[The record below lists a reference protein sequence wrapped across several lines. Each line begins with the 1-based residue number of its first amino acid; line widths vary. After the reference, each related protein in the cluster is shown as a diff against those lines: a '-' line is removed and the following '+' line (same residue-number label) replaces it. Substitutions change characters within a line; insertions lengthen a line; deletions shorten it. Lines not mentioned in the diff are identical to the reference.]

1 MLRLKSIAA
10 LSPPTAT
17 APAPAFRFD
26 QTDKHGIAESMIPS
40 TRWLILRCAIGGFA
54 LGLCGCAGPG
64 FVHLNDPAR
73 SFQAR
78 DVANLLAPR
87 DIPYE
92 RIEKDGV
99 EVGYSLTFFE
109 EDGGVYRLTLVFRNT
124 TSGPLTIRP
133 RVALFD
139 ATGLRITAEDYR
151 AYQATQSAMAGTQ
164 IPAVSTVV
172 VASDQ
177 PVSQSGTI
185 TNERTGERFNY
196 QGTSGPAQ
204 GGGFNGSFADS
215 FQKSYAASAASAASA
230 AAAAPANA
238 AIARQE
244 WGLLGLRWGAAF
256 WLKESYALPPKTSD
270 VGALRFPASS
280 IGALPIKVVL
290 EIDGRSFEFLTAAT
304 VPQ

>member
-1 MLRLKSIAA
+1 
-10 LSPPTAT
+10 
-17 APAPAFRFD
+17 
-26 QTDKHGIAESMIPS
+26 MIPS

-92 RIEKDGV
+92 SIDKDGV

-109 EDGGVYRLTLVFRNT
+109 WDGGAYRLTLVFRNT

-164 IPAVSTVV
+164 IPVSTVV
-172 VASDQ
+172 VASAQ

-204 GGGFNGSFADS
+204 GGGFSGSFADS
-215 FQKSYAASAASAASA
+215 FQKSYAASASAA

-244 WGLLGLRWGAAF
+244 EGLLGLRWGAAF

-270 VGALRFPASS
+270 VGALLFPASS